1 MTQPGKNVFLGIRF
15 RGAGV
20 GIRVWKPSQHTCA
33 LRQGSALFLS
43 SCHSEG
49 EGAGERRATG
59 RCCKK
64 ASPRAWEERVG
75 SQVSPGPRGLILK
88 G

>member
-49 EGAGERRATG
+49 EGAGER
-59 RCCKK
+59 
-64 ASPRAWEERVG
+64 
-75 SQVSPGPRGLILK
+75 
-88 G
+88 